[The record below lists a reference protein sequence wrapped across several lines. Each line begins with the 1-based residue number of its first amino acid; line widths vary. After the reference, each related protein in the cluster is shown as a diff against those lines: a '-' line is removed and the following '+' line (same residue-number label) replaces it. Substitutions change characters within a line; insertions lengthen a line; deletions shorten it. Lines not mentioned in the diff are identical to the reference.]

1 MSTSEFQFL
10 GVSHIVVLVLTIT
23 LPVALSVLVRKV
35 EGSRCCTGV
44 DSSVVANVVCYLLA
58 ATLIVNEIGVWIYR
72 AATVESFG
80 EFIQSHLPLHICGV
94 ALFVVVLTLL
104 RRNQILYEI
113 GYFWGIVGTLNAV
126 LTPQLEVGF
135 PHYRFFQ
142 YFIVHGGIVVS
153 VLFVTWGLRMRP
165 TFKGLLRSFLL
176 VNLYMVVIAGINLL
190 LKSNYM
196 FICEPPDTK
205 SPFFFAP
212 WPWYIPILDVVV
224 LVLFFVVYS
233 PFLIGDWLKSLSPKN
248 KHV

>member
-1 MSTSEFQFL
+1 MPTSEFQFL
-10 GVSHIVVLVLTIT
+10 GVSHVVVLVLTIA
-23 LPVALSVLVRKV
+23 LPIALSVLVRKV
-35 EGSRCCTGV
+35 EGSRRCTGV
-44 DSSVVANVVCYLLA
+44 DSSVMTNAVCYLLG
-58 ATLIVNEIGVWIYR
+58 ATLIVNEVGHWGYR
-72 AATVESFG
+72 LATVQSFS
-80 EFIQSHLPLHICGV
+80 EFIQRHLPLHICGV
-94 ALFVVVLTLL
+94 ALFVVVLALF
-104 RRNQILYEI
+104 RRNQTLYEI

-153 VLFVTWGLRMRP
+153 VLFATWGLKMRP
-165 TFKGLLRSFLL
+165 TLKGLLRSFLL
-176 VNLYMVVIAGINLL
+176 ANLYMVVIAGVNLL

-224 LVLFFVVYS
+224 LVLFFAIYS

>member
-1 MSTSEFQFL
+1 MPSSEFQFL
-10 GVSHIVVLVLTIT
+10 GVPHIVALALTIV
-23 LPVALSVLVRKV
+23 LPIALSVLVRK
-35 EGSRCCTGV
+35 V

-58 ATLIVNEIGVWIYR
+58 ATLIINEIGGWIYR
-72 AATVESFG
+72 AATVQSFSV
-80 EFIQSHLPLHICGV
+80 FVQSYLPLHICGV
-94 ALFVVVLTLL
+94 ALFVIVLALL

-126 LTPQLEVGF
+126 LTPQLGVGF

-153 VLFVTWGLRMRP
+153 VLFATWGLRMRP
-165 TFKGLLRSFLL
+165 TLKGLLRAFLL
-176 VNLYMVVIAGINLL
+176 VNFYMVVIAGVNLL

-196 FICEPPDTK
+196 FICDPPLTK

-212 WPWYIPILDVVV
+212 WPWYIPILDGVA

-233 PFLIGDWLKSLSPKN
+233 PFLIGDWLRSLSPKN

>member
-1 MSTSEFQFL
+1 MPSSEFQFL
-10 GVSHIVVLVLTIT
+10 GVPHVVALALTIV
-23 LPVALSVLVRKV
+23 LPIALSVLVRKA
-35 EGSRCCTGV
+35 
-44 DSSVVANVVCYLLA
+44 DSSVLTNAVRYLLA
-58 ATLIVNEIGVWIYR
+58 ATLIINEIGGWIYR
-72 AATVESFG
+72 AATVQSFSV
-80 EFIQSHLPLHICGV
+80 FVQSYLPLHICGV
-94 ALFVVVLTLL
+94 ALFVIVLALL

-126 LTPQLEVGF
+126 LTPQLGVGF

-153 VLFVTWGLRMRP
+153 VLFATWGLRMRP
-165 TFKGLLRSFLL
+165 TLKGLLRAFLL
-176 VNLYMVVIAGINLL
+176 VNFYMVVIAGVNLL

-196 FICEPPDTK
+196 FICDPPLTK

-212 WPWYIPILDVVV
+212 WPWYIPILDGVA

-233 PFLIGDWLKSLSPKN
+233 PFLIGDWLRSLSPKN